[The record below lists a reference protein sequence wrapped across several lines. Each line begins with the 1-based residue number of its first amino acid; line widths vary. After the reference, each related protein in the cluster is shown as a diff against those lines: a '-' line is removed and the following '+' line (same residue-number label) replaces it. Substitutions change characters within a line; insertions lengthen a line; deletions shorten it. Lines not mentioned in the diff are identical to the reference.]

1 MTRPRITTLALA
13 LSTVACGAYG
23 PPLPPLQL
31 LPPEPPQLT
40 VAQSGTE
47 ALLRFDPLPATV
59 MTSDGVLADLERI
72 DILVLPQSYPAIT
85 ADVLALVLDRE
96 RRERL
101 EDAQSAVSEAEA
113 AAAQRQ
119 RDAEMS
125 AAIAAA
131 EAAGEDPPVFEEP
144 VVVPAPEEPVD
155 GEEPLT
161 EDEIAIRRLPS
172 TVRQAWREGD
182 VSPGTI
188 LEAAERLD
196 LAVNALWDY
205 LGMPTAIVDVN
216 RPPRLPDPLLVVE
229 AAERVTRT
237 RNYETAIDVA
247 LFEESA
253 EVVASI
259 PAEQIGNYV
268 RGGLVEFSYP
278 LGVPAG
284 STIRTRYF
292 FALRAV
298 STRGRESTIER
309 VVALAPSAVPLAPTE
324 LQPTVLSSGV
334 LLLWEA
340 PTADLLGA
348 DLDADELEYNVYRR
362 PAAEGPTDATLV
374 TPSPQREPM
383 FLDTTMDWN
392 DRYVYEVR
400 AIVRPPSLEDAEDKI
415 VAAPDAAAPAAT
427 AMNGPRK
434 ESVGA
439 ATETVRV
446 EDIFAP
452 PAVQGLTVARAASR
466 VTLRWD
472 ESRASDLRGYRVYR
486 HAAPAPD
493 LPGPLPGLVYPVTSS
508 ADAQEDTAGPVDDA
522 DATEETEEGQDPGP
536 ARRQLRNQLT
546 ADGWE
551 MLTPV
556 IISENRFIDSLSDSS
571 VTWIYVVEAV
581 DESSNLSL
589 PAAATLIAEERP

>member
-1 MTRPRITTLALA
+1 VSRPRITTLALA
-13 LSTVACGAYG
+13 LGTAACGAYG
-23 PPLPPLQL
+23 PPLAPLQL
-31 LPPEPPQLT
+31 LPPEPPQFT
-40 VAQSGTE
+40 VAQRGTE

-72 DILVLPQSYPAIT
+72 DILVLAQSYPAIT

-101 EDAQSAVSEAEA
+101 EDAQTAVTEAEE
-113 AAAQRQ
+113 AAAQRE
-119 RDAEMS
+119 RDAEMA
-125 AAIAAA
+125 AAITAA
-131 EAAGEDPPVFEEP
+131 EAAGQPPPVFVDPVEP
-144 VVVPAPEEPVD
+144 AAEEPVD
-155 GEEPLT
+155 EEELLT

-188 LEAAERLD
+188 LEAADRLD
-196 LAVNALWDY
+196 QAVDDLWNY

-216 RPPRLPDPLLVVE
+216 RPPRLPDPILVVE

-237 RNYETAIDVA
+237 LNYEIEIDVA
-247 LFEESA
+247 LFEEDA

-259 PAEQIGNYV
+259 PVEQLGSFV
-268 RGGLVEFSYP
+268 RGGMVQFSHP
-278 LGVPAG
+278 VGAPADD
-284 STIRTRYF
+284 TIRTRYF

-298 STRGRESTIER
+298 STRGRES
-309 VVALAPSAVPLAPTE
+309 VVESIVVLAPSAVPVPPTA

-348 DLDADELEYNVYRR
+348 ELDADAVEYNVYRR
-362 PAAEGPTDATLV
+362 PASEGPTDATLL
-374 TPSPQREPM
+374 TPVPLTEPV
-383 FLDTTMDWN
+383 FLDTAMEWN
-392 DRYVYEVR
+392 NRHVYEVR
-400 AIVRPPSLEDAEDKI
+400 AIARPPSLEDEADTLAL
-415 VAAPDAAAPAAT
+415 AAPDPAAAPAT
-427 AMNGPRK
+427 AAAPRGPRK

-439 ATETVRV
+439 VTEALRV

-452 PAVQGLTVARAASR
+452 STVQKLTAVRAASR

-472 ESRASDLRGYRVYR
+472 EIEARDLRGYRVYR
-486 HAAPAPD
+486 HAAPAPE
-493 LPGPLPGLVYPVTSS
+493 LPGPLPGLVYPVAPPADVPAATS
-508 ADAQEDTAGPVDDA
+508 ADTPVEPED
-522 DATEETEEGQDPGP
+522 GQDPGP

-546 ADGWE
+546 TDGWE

-556 IISENRFIDSLSDSS
+556 IISENRFIDSLSDDT
-571 VTWIYVVEAV
+571 VTWIYVVETV
-581 DESSNLSL
+581 DESSNVSL
-589 PAAATLIAEERP
+589 PAAVTLIAEEGP